1 MRLNKYLAKSG
12 VASRRKSDKLIQDA
26 TTFVNG
32 KLITDPAFNVKK
44 DDVVKYDG
52 QKLSLVTETII
63 IMLNKPKNIITT
75 AKDTHN
81 RKTVLDLIPLQNRL
95 FPVGRLDKDTTGL
108 VFLTNNGELA
118 NYLMH
123 PKNRIPRIYQAE
135 IEGKL
140 NQKAIMKMKK
150 GLYIGDGEFGR
161 SEFVRQKSVKKR
173 SIVTL
178 KLYEGKKREIRRIF
192 RFLKIKLFSLQRVQ
206 YGEII
211 LGNLPT
217 GHWRILSEKETKILK
232 NNFTDR
238 AKID

>member
-150 GLYIGDGEFGR
+150 GIYIGDGEFGR

-178 KLYEGKKREIRRIF
+178 KLYKGKKREIRRIF

-217 GHWRILSEKETKILK
+217 GHWRFLSKKETEILK
-232 NNFTDR
+232 HNYTDR
-238 AKID
+238 VKID

>member
-1 MRLNKYLAKSG
+1 
-12 VASRRKSDKLIQDA
+12 
-26 TTFVNG
+26 
-32 KLITDPAFNVKK
+32 VKK

-52 QKLSLVTETII
+52 QKLSLVTETIV

-95 FPVGRLDKDTTGL
+95 FPIGRLDKDTTGL

-140 NQKAIMKMKK
+140 NQKSIMKMKK
-150 GLYIGDGEFGR
+150 GIYIGDGEFGR

>member
-12 VASRRKSDKLIQDA
+12 VASRRKSDKLIQAA

-32 KLITDPAFNVKK
+32 ELITDPAFNVKI

-52 QKLSLVTETII
+52 QKLSLVTEIMV

-75 AKDTHN
+75 VKDTHN
-81 RKTVLDLIPLQNRL
+81 RKTVLDLIPITNRL
-95 FPVGRLDKDTTGL
+95 FPIGRLDKDTTGL

-123 PKNRIPRIYQAE
+123 PKNKIPRVYQAE

-140 NQKAIMKMKK
+140 NQKAITKMKK
-150 GLYIGDGEFGR
+150 GIYIGDGEFGR
-161 SEFVRQKSVKKR
+161 SEFVHQKTVKKR

-178 KLYEGKKREIRRIF
+178 KLHEGKKREIRRIF
-192 RFLKIKLFSLQRVQ
+192 RFLKIKLFSLQRIQ

-211 LGNLPT
+211 LGNLPL
-217 GHWRILSEKETKILK
+217 GHWRFLSVDETEILK
-232 NNFTDR
+232 NNYRSRF
-238 AKID
+238 KID